1 MSYSSDLSDKDWA
14 IIEPLLSSLLAY
26 SGSGR
31 RSKWCNRDFL
41 SGMLYQLKN
50 GCNWCDLPKDY
61 PPYSTV
67 YWHYKKWRDKGIF
80 SFQVQ
85 LNPYWFFVLFYRMV
99 SMFVRIFQ
107 IYF

>member
-1 MSYSSDLSDKDWA
+1 MKAMCYSSDLSDKDWL
-14 IIEPLLSSLLAY
+14 IIEPLLSSLLDY

-41 SGMLYQLKN
+41 NGMLYQLKN

-67 YWHYKKWRDKGIF
+67 YWHYKKWRDAGIF
-80 SFQVQ
+80 EKILQKLHEECRISLKKS
-85 LNPYWFFVLFYRMV
+85 LN
-99 SMFVRIFQ
+99 IQ
-107 IYF
+107 A